1 MIGNN
6 LLVKKIM
13 KTART
18 LDADLEM
25 DLRSLFVDQ
34 QENINKATECLRVLS
49 HPARLKILCILQ
61 QGEQNIQ
68 DLEYLTGLKQATL
81 SQHLSLLKLH
91 NVLNLRREGNYSYYR
106 IADERFQRLF
116 EMVKSIFCQA

>member
-1 MIGNN
+1 
-6 LLVKKIM
+6 M
-13 KTART
+13 KTSRT
-18 LDADLEM
+18 LDTDLEM

-34 QENINKATECLRVLS
+34 QENINKARECLRVLS
-49 HPARLKILCILQ
+49 HPARFKILCILQ
-61 QGEQNIQ
+61 QGEQNVQ

-116 EMVKSIFCQA
+116 EMVKSILCQA

>member
-1 MIGNN
+1 
-6 LLVKKIM
+6 M

-25 DLRSLFVDQ
+25 DLRSLFVDK

-49 HPARLKILCILQ
+49 HPAQLKILCILQ

-68 DLEYLTGLKQATL
+68 DLEYLTGLTQATI
-81 SQHLSLLKLH
+81 S
-91 NVLNLRREGNYSYYR
+91 
-106 IADERFQRLF
+106 
-116 EMVKSIFCQA
+116 

>member
-1 MIGNN
+1 
-6 LLVKKIM
+6 M
-13 KTART
+13 KTARI

-34 QENINKATECLRVLS
+34 QENMNKATECLRVLS

-61 QGEQNIQ
+61 QGERNVQEM
-68 DLEYLTGLKQATL
+68 EYFTGLKQATL

-116 EMVKSIFCQA
+116 EMLKSIFCQV

>member
-1 MIGNN
+1 
-6 LLVKKIM
+6 M

-18 LDADLEM
+18 TDADLEM

-34 QENINKATECLRVLS
+34 QENINKATKCLRVLS

-61 QGEQNIQ
+61 QGEQNVQ

-91 NVLNLRREGNYSYYR
+91 NVLNLRREGNYSYYQ

-116 EMVKSIFCQA
+116 EMVKSIFCQV

>member
-1 MIGNN
+1 
-6 LLVKKIM
+6 M

-18 LDADLEM
+18 TDADLEM

-34 QENINKATECLRVLS
+34 QENINKATKCLRVLS
-49 HPARLKILCILQ
+49 HPAWLKILCILQ
-61 QGEQNIQ
+61 QGEQNVQ
-68 DLEYLTGLKQATL
+68 HLEYLTGLKQATL
-81 SQHLSLLKLH
+81 FQHLSLLKLH
-91 NVLNLRREGNYSYYR
+91 NVLNLRREGNYSYYQ

>member
-1 MIGNN
+1 
-6 LLVKKIM
+6 M
-13 KTART
+13 KTAST
-18 LDADLEM
+18 LDTDQEM

-34 QENINKATECLRVLS
+34 HENNNKGTKCLRGLS

-61 QGEQNIQ
+61 QGEQNVQ

-91 NVLNLRREGNYSYYR
+91 NVLNLRREGNYSYYQ

>member
-1 MIGNN
+1 
-6 LLVKKIM
+6 M

-18 LDADLEM
+18 TDADLEM

-34 QENINKATECLRVLS
+34 QENIKKATESLRVLS

-61 QGEQNIQ
+61 IGEQNVQ
-68 DLEYLTGLKQATL
+68 DLEYFTGLKQATL